1 MPIELLA
8 EPARSVG
15 APCVALAQIGVD
27 ADGRDVLVDLEA
39 LGLLAV
45 AAPAEL
51 ADEVVRGIAATLA
64 SSVFAE
70 VANLIGVG
78 LDASVFLDHRHAH
91 QTAHVDD
98 ALELAATL
106 LGTTGSASA
115 RRSTFVLRAR
125 HTGGEAWEPAVVF
138 AGSEVAAEVTADLVR
153 SASVR
158 RGGLAMV
165 VAGEPPGAPW
175 SLRADDRRWVLEPLG
190 ITLVPVGLTARE
202 VDEIHDVLQHADA
215 PLVAD
220 EGRRSTATVARRG
233 RWADGPGRRRRRR
246 GRRGVPRA
254 GLDAARPAARPGG
267 GRRPRRTAW
276 PTSSDPR
283 RSS

>member
-1 MPIELLA
+1 MPT
-8 EPARSVG
+8 
-15 APCVALAQIGVD
+15 
-27 ADGRDVLVDLEA
+27 GRDVLVDLEA

-51 ADEVVRGIAATLA
+51 ADAVVTGIAATLA
-64 SSVFAE
+64 TSVFAE

-78 LDASVFLDHRHAH
+78 IDESAFLDHRHAH

-106 LGTTGSASA
+106 LGTTGTASA

-125 HTGGEAWEPAVVF
+125 HTGGEAWEPAIVF

-202 VDEIHDVLQHADA
+202 VEEIHDVLQHADA

-220 EGRRSTATVARRG
+220 EAAASTAMSLDEVV
-233 RWADGPGRRRRRR
+233 GPTTPTRRRVAAAAEEFHDRL
-246 GRRGVPRA
+246 G
-254 GLDAARPAARPGG
+254 AARPAARPGG
-267 GRRPRRTAW
+267 GRRPRRTRGPA
-276 PTSSDPR
+276 SSAPR